1 MENNPKKQVV
11 ARLKE
16 AQNILVTVSDNPS
29 VDQLAAA
36 IGFTLVMNKL
46 DKRATAVFSGQVP
59 STIEFL
65 SPEDTIETNTDSL
78 RDFIISLDKAKA
90 DKLKYKVEDEVVKVF
105 ITPYKTS
112 LTDADL
118 EFSQGDFNVDVVV
131 ALGVDNR
138 EHIDQAIISH
148 GRILHDATVIGVMAG
163 PDSVDVAGIN
173 WQDDNA
179 SSLCEMLASISDSFK
194 PGLFDS
200 QIATA
205 YLTGIVAETERFSN
219 EKTSPKVMKLSAELM
234 ASGANQQLIS
244 TELTPAKPYGNSL
257 GDDEDDELPAPADAE
272 DAFDNNQ
279 VDSVDE
285 EGVLTLSHPDP
296 TEEPIEQY
304 NEDSINIDDVGAF
317 QSAEELNAV
326 VTEVQATA
334 EEVNSNNINNS
345 QPEQNQQYSKYIP
358 TPTETVNPIN
368 SNIDAHQQEEPSVDP
383 LSEIPTSN
391 EFGDMQQPAVG
402 NTQSP
407 LLSTQH
413 DAESPRAPEVPI
425 TPDYRLDT
433 DGESSP
439 NKTLGPEIDT
449 NETLENI
456 EKKVMSYETGS
467 QQPGEI
473 GLPNPVS
480 NNQSGV
486 SNNVVDE
493 DAESARQAVIDA
505 MDQAGNFNPDRPQ
518 PVESLGAVEF
528 GDPQVIQP
536 EQAEPVGPPPDVP
549 PPFVPPFPT
558 YDPNN
563 PSQNQQQ

>member
-1 MENNPKKQVV
+1 MPV
-11 ARLKE
+11 
-16 AQNILVTVSDNPS
+16 
-29 VDQLAAA
+29 
-36 IGFTLVMNKL
+36 TLVL
-46 DKRATAVFSGQVP
+46 
-59 STIEFL
+59 
-65 SPEDTIETNTDSL
+65 
-78 RDFIISLDKAKA
+78 
-90 DKLKYKVEDEVVKVF
+90 
-105 ITPYKTS
+105 
-112 LTDADL
+112 
-118 EFSQGDFNVDVVV
+118 
-131 ALGVDNR
+131 
-138 EHIDQAIISH
+138 
-148 GRILHDATVIGVMAG
+148 
-163 PDSVDVAGIN
+163 
-173 WQDDNA
+173 
-179 SSLCEMLASISDSFK
+179 
-194 PGLFDS
+194 
-200 QIATA
+200 
-205 YLTGIVAETERFSN
+205 
-219 EKTSPKVMKLSAELM
+219 
-234 ASGANQQLIS
+234 
-244 TELTPAKPYGNSL
+244 
-257 GDDEDDELPAPADAE
+257 
-272 DAFDNNQ
+272 
-279 VDSVDE
+279 VDE
-285 EGVLTLSHPDP
+285 EDFGSNNVDTVDENGVLTLSHP
-296 TEEPIEQY
+296 EPIEELSEQY
-304 NEDSINIDDVGAF
+304 SEDSIHIDDVGAF
-317 QSAEELNAV
+317 KSAEELNAV

-334 EEVNSNNINNS
+334 EEVNAPNIPS
-345 QPEQNQQYSKYIP
+345 EQPEQNQQYSKYIP
-358 TPTETVNPIN
+358 TPAEIVNPIN
-368 SNIDAHQQEEPSVDP
+368 SNTDFHEQEDPSVDP
-383 LSEIPTSN
+383 LADIPSSN

-439 NKTLGPEIDT
+439 NKPLGPEIDT

-473 GLPNPVS
+473 GLPNPIS
-480 NNQSGV
+480 NNQAGV

>member
-1 MENNPKKQVV
+1 MENNPKKQVI

-90 DKLKYKVEDEVVKVF
+90 DKLKYKVEDDVVKVF

-112 LTDADL
+112 LTEADL
-118 EFSQGDFNVDVVV
+118 DFSQGDFNVDVVV

-138 EHIDQAIISH
+138 DHIDQAIISH

-163 PDSVDVAGIN
+163 PELVDVAGIN
-173 WQDDNA
+173 WQDASA

-244 TELTPAKPYGNSL
+244 TELTPAEPYSNEVSS
-257 GDDEDDELPAPADAE
+257 EDDELPEPSDFDGE
-272 DAFDNNQ
+272 LDNNQ
-279 VDSVDE
+279 LDTVDE
-285 EGVLTLSHPDP
+285 DGVLTLSHP
-296 TEEPIEQY
+296 EPPEVKSQDEY
-304 NEDSINIDDVGAF
+304 NEDSIHIDDVGEF
-317 QSAEELNAV
+317 KSAEELNAA
-326 VTEVQATA
+326 VTEVQANA
-334 EEVNSNNINNS
+334 EVVNTPNFPNEE
-345 QPEQNQQYSKYIP
+345 QEQNQEYSKYIP
-358 TPTETVNPIN
+358 TPPEIPNPIN
-368 SNIDAHQQEEPSVDP
+368 SNTDMNKQENPSVDP
-383 LSEIPTSN
+383 LSEIPSSN
-391 EFGDMQQPAVG
+391 ELADMQQPVVD

-425 TPDYRLDT
+425 TTDYRLDT
-433 DGESSP
+433 DGESSI
-439 NKTLGPEIDT
+439 NKPLGPEIDT

-467 QQPGEI
+467 SETGEI
-473 GLPNPVS
+473 GLPNPV
-480 NNQSGV
+480 NNMQANPSG
-486 SNNVVDE
+486 NAIDE

-505 MDQAGNFNPDRPQ
+505 MDQAGNFDPDRPQ

-528 GDPQVIQP
+528 GEPQIVQP
-536 EQAEPVGPPPDVP
+536 EQTEPSGPPPDAP

-558 YDPNN
+558 YDPTS
-563 PSQNQQQ
+563 PSQNQQ

>member
-1 MENNPKKQVV
+1 MENNPKKQVIE
-11 ARLKE
+11 RLKE

-90 DKLKYKVEDEVVKVF
+90 DKLKYKVEDDVVKVF

-163 PDSVDVAGIN
+163 PELVDIAGIN
-173 WQDDNA
+173 WQDDKA

-194 PGLFDS
+194 PGIFDS

-244 TELTPAKPYGNSL
+244 TELTPAETYGSEV
-257 GDDEDDELPAPADAE
+257 DDDELPVPNDFE
-272 DAFDNNQ
+272 DEENDTQ
-279 VDSVDE
+279 VDTVDE
-285 EGVLTLSHPDP
+285 NGVLTLSHPDP
-296 TEEPIEQY
+296 IDETPQQY
-304 NEDSINIDDVGAF
+304 SEDSIHIDDVGEF
-317 QSAEELNAV
+317 KSAEELNAA
-326 VTEVQATA
+326 VTEVQANA
-334 EEVNSNNINNS
+334 EEVNAPIIPNEQS
-345 QPEQNQQYSKYIP
+345 EQNQQYSKYIP
-358 TPTETVNPIN
+358 TPAETANPIN
-368 SNIDAHQQEEPSVDP
+368 SNIDAHRQEEPSVDP
-383 LSEIPTSN
+383 LSEIPTAN
-391 EFGDMQQPAVG
+391 DFGDTQQPAVG

-433 DGESSP
+433 DGETSL
-439 NKTLGPEIDT
+439 NKPLGPEIDT

-456 EKKVMSYETGS
+456 EKKVMSYETDS
-467 QQPGEI
+467 QRPGEI
-473 GLPNPVS
+473 GLPNPV
-480 NNQSGV
+480 NNQTGV
-486 SNNVVDE
+486 NNNAIDE

-505 MDQAGNFNPDRPQ
+505 MDQAGNFDPDRPQ
-518 PVESLGAVEF
+518 PIESLGAVEF
-528 GDPQVIQP
+528 GEPQVIQS
-536 EQAEPVGPPPDVP
+536 EQAEPIGPPPDVP

-558 YDPNN
+558 YDPTN
-563 PSQNQQQ
+563 PNQNQQ

>member
-1 MENNPKKQVV
+1 MENNPKKQVI

-46 DKRATAVFSGQVP
+46 DKRATAVFSGEVP

-138 EHIDQAIISH
+138 DHIDQAIISH

-163 PDSVDVAGIN
+163 PELVDVAGIN
-173 WQDDNA
+173 WQDDTA

-244 TELTPAKPYGNSL
+244 TELTPAEPYSNDVSE
-257 GDDEDDELPAPADAE
+257 EDDELPAPTDDEE
-272 DAFDNNQ
+272 DFGSNN
-279 VDSVDE
+279 VDTVDE
-285 EGVLTLSHPDP
+285 NGVLTLSHP
-296 TEEPIEQY
+296 EPIEELSEQY
-304 NEDSINIDDVGAF
+304 SEDSIHIDDVGAF
-317 QSAEELNAV
+317 KSAEELNAV

-334 EEVNSNNINNS
+334 EEVNAPNIPS
-345 QPEQNQQYSKYIP
+345 EQPEQNQQYSKYIP
-358 TPTETVNPIN
+358 TPAEIVNPIN
-368 SNIDAHQQEEPSVDP
+368 SNTDFHEQEDPSVDP
-383 LSEIPTSN
+383 LADIPSSN
-391 EFGDMQQPAVG
+391 EFGDMQQQAVG

-413 DAESPRAPEVPI
+413 DAESPRAPEVPT

-433 DGESSP
+433 DGESNP
-439 NKTLGPEIDT
+439 NKPLGPEIDT

-456 EKKVMSYETGS
+456 EKKVMSYETGF
-467 QQPGEI
+467 QEPGEI
-473 GLPNPVS
+473 GLPNPL
-480 NNQSGV
+480 NNMQANPNG
-486 SNNVVDE
+486 NAIDK

-505 MDQAGNFNPDRPQ
+505 MDQAGNFDPDRPQ

-558 YDPNN
+558 FDPSNTG
-563 PSQNQQQ
+563 QNQQK